1 VDPPNVVF
9 GDIDQLMS
17 ILLRKGI
24 KNQYRISDHSRDIAV
39 WNNSSPIKD
48 KGCVQLSQHIVD
60 NMKDDIDLMTIFWN
74 QKLLEAANKNDTYNI
89 IEYKNSKDF
98 CVKLKEKDS
107 IIMKDLQHRLVRQ
120 GKDIKDKSVD
130 IVKDISYTKLVIE
143 MQNRLVDIIEEWIH
157 KDLYNIG
164 KSIGYKLKD
173 LYWKEGASDN
183 EDTRYIVVRDDD
195 NYNKQIFSDK
205 FGEILQQTFRGYLTK
220 ETNERFVLLLLR
232 SNISLRFTDNVQ
244 REESL
249 RNAFNF
255 IDLLNNPDEF
265 KIDEILHGMIDYKK

>member
-1 VDPPNVVF
+1 
-9 GDIDQLMS
+9 
-17 ILLRKGI
+17 
-24 KNQYRISDHSRDIAV
+24 
-39 WNNSSPIKD
+39 
-48 KGCVQLSQHIVD
+48 
-60 NMKDDIDLMTIFWN
+60 MKDDIDLMTIFWN